1 MKIAVTDNGNEG
13 KRKLYL
19 DWLKFLNPMAETVIL
34 SHTNNSADDVKN
46 FDGLLLTGGEDVNP
60 EKSKAMPLHV
70 VGKPNLQRDEFEF
83 ALLDRA
89 LKNNMPILGICRGLQ
104 VANVFLGGTL
114 YADLQFAG
122 FQQHTTKDQE
132 PEMRHAI
139 RVVEHSL
146 MNEVAGATIG
156 EINSY
161 HHQAVKT
168 VAEELMISGYSDDN
182 VIESLEWKRKSGRSF
197 VLLVQ
202 WHPERMKD
210 RENPFT
216 YNVGKRFFDEVLNT
230 ITVSLIQRS
239 DA

>member
-1 MKIAVTDNGNEG
+1 MRIAVTDNGNEG

-34 SHTNNSADDVKN
+34 SHTNNNADDVKN

-60 EKSKAMPLHV
+60 QKSKAMPAHL
-70 VGKPNLQRDEFEF
+70 VGKPNLQRDDFEF

-104 VANVFLGGTL
+104 VANVYLGGTL
-114 YADLQFAG
+114 YADLQSAG
-122 FQQHTTKDQE
+122 FRTHETTDKRMEHRHSIQVIKNSLLQE
-132 PEMRHAI
+132 ITR
-139 RVVEHSL
+139 SDS
-146 MNEVAGATIG
+146 GK
-156 EINSY
+156 INSY

-168 VAEELMISGYSDDN
+168 VAEELMISSYSDDN

-197 VLLVQ
+197 MLLVQ